1 MLDRFLS
8 LPAHLSATPLFAVAL
23 SLLAFGIAFF
33 VTQKLKNPIWLPPL
47 IASMFIVALVLW
59 LFKIDFNTYK
69 KGAYVIEFFLAPA
82 TVALA
87 IPMYQ
92 QFYHIR
98 KLFFPI
104 LISLV
109 SGGLV
114 AVISVVLLAKIFGLD
129 YLLAASLAPKSVT
142 APIAIG
148 ISKSLDALPSLSIS
162 AVLIAGIITSFGA
175 PILAKIMRI
184 ENPSIIGF
192 AMGLNGHAFAT
203 SKAFEINHKAG
214 AFSSLAMATT
224 GIYTAIFLPFAK
236 GILEYFFS

>member
-1 MLDRFLS
+1 MLDRFLT

-23 SLLAFGIAFF
+23 SLLAFGIASF
-33 VTQKLKNPIWLPPL
+33 VAQKLKNPIWLPPL
-47 IASMFIVALVLW
+47 VASMFIVALVLW
-59 LFKIDFNTYK
+59 LLKIDFDVYK
-69 KGAYVIEFFLAPA
+69 QGAYAIEFFLAPA

-92 QFYHIR
+92 QIYHIR
-98 KLFFPI
+98 KLFLPI
-104 LISLV
+104 IITLA

-114 AVISVVLLAKIFGLD
+114 AVASVVLFAKIFGLD

-162 AVLIAGIITSFGA
+162 AVLIAGIITSLVA

-184 ENPSIIGF
+184 KHPGVLGF
-192 AMGLNGHAFAT
+192 TMGLNGHAFAT
-203 SKAFEINHKAG
+203 SKAFELNYKAG

-236 GILEYFFS
+236 GILEYFFN